1 MIDLEQIRNEIKLHI
16 IITRLKRLG
25 YIIFF

>member
-16 IITRLKRLG
+16 IITKLKKLG
-25 YIIFF
+25 YILFF